1 MMRCDFLVTLMLA
14 SAIACPASS
23 AQLKQCKT
31 LITTVA
37 SVKILYKASGE
48 GIRQSE
54 RNARNA
60 AAFAARIK
68 WTNLAGQSF
77 GSAYSDI
84 KLANDFNERC
94 AKTRGD
100 YNCYANGFPCRV
112 DNRQI
117 KGKIPARK
125 LN

>member
-1 MMRCDFLVTLMLA
+1 MMRRKFFTTLLVAVAIASPA
-14 SAIACPASS
+14 SA
-23 AQLKQCKT
+23 AQVKQCKA

-37 SVKILYKASGE
+37 SVKIIYKASGE

-54 RNARNA
+54 INARKA
-60 AAFAARIK
+60 AALAARIK
-68 WTNLAGQSF
+68 WTNLAIQSF
-77 GSAYSDI
+77 GTAYSDI
-84 KLANDFNERC
+84 KLANNFNERC

-112 DNRQI
+112 DSRLIQE
-117 KGKIPARK
+117 KVPGRK